1 MIAERPMQVTLKLY
15 ASLADH
21 LPADARASHRL
32 PLDLPAGTTVAEVI
46 DRQRLPLKLCHL
58 VLVNGLY
65 VPPAERARR
74 ALQQDDEL
82 AIWPPIAG
90 G

>member
-1 MIAERPMQVTLKLY
+1 MQVTLKLY

-21 LPADARASHRL
+21 LPAEARLTHRM
-32 PLDLPAGTTVAEVI
+32 PLDLPVGTTVAEVI
-46 DRQRLPLKLCHL
+46 TQQNLPPKLCHL
-58 VLVNGLY
+58 VLVNGFY
-65 VPPAERARR
+65 ITPADRVTR
-74 ALQQDDEL
+74 ALQPDDEL